1 MARHVRAHASNADE
15 TDIHVRCLMFDV
27 RFEAADFRP
36 AARIAVNSL
45 ASLSSKDIFESDIN
59 SPSRINSSQYKLSS
73 ASSSTVPS
81 LAANSARDRRSEEHT
96 SELQSQLTIS
106 YAVF

>member
-15 TDIHVRCLMFDV
+15 TDIHVRCLMFDI

-45 ASLSSKDIFESDIN
+45 ASLSSKEIFGPGIN

-73 ASSSTVPS
+73 ASVPCVTLFRRRMDCALFLHPQWS
-81 LAANSARDRRSEEHT
+81 WDRD
-96 SELQSQLTIS
+96 LDK
-106 YAVF
+106 